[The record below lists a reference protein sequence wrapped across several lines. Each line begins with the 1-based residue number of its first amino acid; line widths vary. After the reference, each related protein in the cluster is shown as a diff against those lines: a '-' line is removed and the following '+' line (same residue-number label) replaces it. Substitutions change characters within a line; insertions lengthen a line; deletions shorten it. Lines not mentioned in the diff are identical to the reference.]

1 MHEEQLMQTDP
12 QKSLRDH
19 VLYLLQGGG
28 AHLSFE
34 KAVEGV
40 PANLR
45 GEKAEPVPHTP
56 WRLLEHL
63 RIAQSD
69 ILRFTIDPNHK
80 SPDWPAGY
88 WPAGDAPPDDA
99 AWDRSVAAYRADN
112 DTMQTLVSDSA
123 TDLLAPLPHA
133 ADFTVLREALL
144 VADHA
149 AYHLGQLVVVRRLLG
164 CWSEGA

>member
-1 MHEEQLMQTDP
+1 VTTDP

-19 VLYLLQGGG
+19 VLHLLKGGG
-28 AHLSFE
+28 AHLSFD

-40 PANLR
+40 PPHLR
-45 GEKAEPVPHTP
+45 GAKAEPVPHTP
-56 WRLLEHL
+56 WRLLAHL
-63 RIAQSD
+63 RLAQWD
-69 ILRFTIDPNHK
+69 ILRFTLDPAHE
-80 SPDWPAGY
+80 SPEWPAGY

-99 AWDRSVAAYRADN
+99 AWDRAVAAYQADAAA
-112 DTMQTLVSDSA
+112 MQALVADPA

-133 ADFTVLREALL
+133 ADSTVLREALL

-164 CWSEGA
+164 CWDE